1 MCSSDLIIFIQISVM
16 KSELQDLQPMLVSRS
31 EETEALAKVIEAES
45 KEVALVREV
54 VEKDEAAANEAA
66 MSSKNIKVCSDRLIY
81 DKMRCYS
88 ALHTCPEAE
97 ASSSRTSPRLFYKC
111 FKVAT
116 IYADI

>member
-1 MCSSDLIIFIQISVM
+1 MSCKLRLKDLDMFSLMNRTWPLTCDIVIIIFIQISVM

-66 MSSKNIKVCSDRLIY
+66 MSSKNIKVCSN
-81 DKMRCYS
+81 
-88 ALHTCPEAE
+88 
-97 ASSSRTSPRLFYKC
+97 
-111 FKVAT
+111 
-116 IYADI
+116 